1 MTQSAILAGG
11 QYVYF
16 LFYFLF
22 CCFLRACPGLTSIA
36 LLQTW
41 LDESTPPPGDL
52 AKCKVCSNAMLLL
65 LQLNGDLPE
74 HFPEEER
81 RLYIFG
87 CPKKTCNRK
96 PGSVRALR
104 GIKKFK
110 VQPPKQQQ
118 TPETASKTTATEKKI
133 DLGSALFGSSSS
145 GLSSNANPFSTSSSS
160 SSTQNNPFAPLLS
173 ASTLAAKPPQ
183 NPAINNLS
191 ETFASKVR
199 VSSPPPEIAAG
210 PVLPWPA
217 QSDFPAPYTE
227 YHLDADYETLSRP
240 STPEIPA
247 NTTIEN
253 IETEDSKGG
262 GGGASTD
269 TKDTF
274 ESSLDKSFLRFS
286 TRLAHNPEQV
296 LRYEFRG
303 TPLLYSDTDA
313 VAKFFPSQTSR
324 FPRCDSCGSERVFE
338 LQLVPHAIAVLEDG
352 REGIGLGKDDSGMEW
367 GTIILGVCAADCG
380 TSEGSQV
387 GWREEWVGVQW
398 EETR

>member
-1 MTQSAILAGG
+1 
-11 QYVYF
+11 
-16 LFYFLF
+16 
-22 CCFLRACPGLTSIA
+22 
-36 LLQTW
+36 
-41 LDESTPPPGDL
+41 
-52 AKCKVCSNAMLLL
+52 MLLL

-96 PGSVRALR
+96 AGSVRALR

-110 VQPPKQQQ
+110 AQSSTKTK
-118 TPETASKTTATEKKI
+118 TPEEKESPQTTASKQ
-133 DLGSALFGSSSS
+133 DLGAALFGA
-145 GLSSNANPFSTSSSS
+145 GPLVGVASNANPFATSSSNTSSSS
-160 SSTQNNPFAPLLS
+160 QNNPFAPLPS

-183 NPAINNLS
+183 NPVNNNLS
-191 ETFASKVR
+191 ESFASKVR
-199 VSSPPPEIAAG
+199 VSSPAPEPAVPAG

-217 QSDFPAPYTE
+217 QSEFPAPYTE
-227 YHLDADYETLSRP
+227 YHLDAEYETLSRP
-240 STPEIPA
+240 STPTIPNNA
-247 NTTIEN
+247 TIEN
-253 IETEDSKGG
+253 IETEDLSKGG
-262 GGGASTD
+262 GGAAAD

-313 VAKFFPSQTSR
+313 VAKMCSSSSSQTR
-324 FPRCDSCGSERVFE
+324 TRLPRCEACGSERVFE

-352 REGIGLGKDDSGMEW
+352 REGIGLGKDDAGMEW
-367 GTIILGVCAADCG
+367 GTIVLGVCAADCG
-380 TSEGSQV
+380 TSEGRQV

-398 EETR
+398 EETK

>member
-1 MTQSAILAGG
+1 
-11 QYVYF
+11 
-16 LFYFLF
+16 
-22 CCFLRACPGLTSIA
+22 
-36 LLQTW
+36 
-41 LDESTPPPGDL
+41 
-52 AKCKVCSNAMLLL
+52 MLLL

-81 RLYIFG
+81 RLYLFG
-87 CPKKTCNRK
+87 CPKKACNRK

-110 VQPPKQQQ
+110 AQPSKKAAEKNNSQQ
-118 TPETASKTTATEKKI
+118 TESSKTTTAAAKP
-133 DLGSALFGSSSS
+133 DLGSALFGSGSS
-145 GLSSNANPFSTSSSS
+145 GLTSNANPFSTSSSS
-160 SSTQNNPFAPLLS
+160 SQNNPFAPLPP

-183 NPAINNLS
+183 TPVNNLS

-199 VSSPPPEIAAG
+199 VSEPAPEPVAAG

-217 QSDFPAPYTE
+217 QSDFPSPYTE
-227 YHLDADYETLSRP
+227 YHLDAEYETLSRP
-240 STPEIPA
+240 STPTIPT

-253 IETEDSKGG
+253 LETEDSSKGG
-262 GGGASTD
+262 AAD
-269 TKDTF
+269 TKDIF
-274 ESSLDKSFLRFS
+274 ESSMDKSFLRFS
-286 TRLAHNPEQV
+286 DRLGHNPEQV

-313 VAKFFPSQTSR
+313 VAKTTSSR

-352 REGIGLGKDDSGMEW
+352 REGIGLGKDDGGMEW

-398 EETR
+398 EERQ